1 MPIIS
6 GTLKDGAGQ
15 PIAGCTI
22 QLKAMNTTSAVIR
35 STTARVGANAG
46 AYSIDAQPG
55 RYEVTLA
62 VEDYPPHKVG
72 VIDVYADSPD
82 GTLNDF
88 LTATKA
94 EYLTP
99 DVMNQFK
106 LLAQQSRE
114 AAEAAGVASQGVS
127 TIKDAAEKAASNA
140 ALSEIN
146 AAGSVTKTAAS
157 AAAALVSQNAAKT
170 SEDAASASAVKA
182 SVSEANAYYS
192 AAAALASQN
201 AAKQSEIAAAL
212 SATTAGNHEA
222 TAFSNANAARRSGE
236 VANYAATVTTAAKDA
251 AVAQVTGF
259 DAHVSQQ
266 KSVITQAVDSATTKA
281 NADIAAATD
290 INRNNAIQAINQK
303 QAEATS
309 AIQAGMDAA
318 ALSANSAGESAQSA
332 LTYKNSAL
340 DFASDAATI
349 ARQIKASQDTAK
361 LSEANAA
368 TYSSNAATSA
378 AAAKASED
386 AAGVNKTATEL
397 ARSAA
402 QAALEEARLIAKT
415 PGPVGPQGLPGV
427 QGPQG
432 IQGLKGDTGPAGP
445 RGLTGPTGPQGL
457 QGIAG
462 IQGPK
467 GDTGLGLQG
476 PAGPAGATGPRGL
489 TGLTG
494 PAGAPGPKGDIG
506 PVGPQGFTGP
516 AGPAG
521 PSGPVGPQGPRGF
534 TGPAGPAGPAGSV
547 SGTVYGDLTVTGN
560 TYVNDTYIRSD
571 RRSKRNFRTM
581 GDALDKVDKLNGQ
594 LYEVQAGGRFV
605 RSGGLIAQDV
615 QAVLPDL
622 VTADKDSGL
631 LRLNYNGVTG
641 LLVEAV
647 KELRAE
653 LRKLR
658 GAA

>member
-281 NADIAAATD
+281 NADI
-290 INRNNAIQAINQK
+290 
-303 QAEATS
+303 
-309 AIQAGMDAA
+309 
-318 ALSANSAGESAQSA
+318 
-332 LTYKNSAL
+332 
-340 DFASDAATI
+340 
-349 ARQIKASQDTAK
+349 
-361 LSEANAA
+361 
-368 TYSSNAATSA
+368 
-378 AAAKASED
+378 
-386 AAGVNKTATEL
+386 
-397 ARSAA
+397 
-402 QAALEEARLIAKT
+402 
-415 PGPVGPQGLPGV
+415 
-427 QGPQG
+427 
-432 IQGLKGDTGPAGP
+432 
-445 RGLTGPTGPQGL
+445 
-457 QGIAG
+457 
-462 IQGPK
+462 
-467 GDTGLGLQG
+467 
-476 PAGPAGATGPRGL
+476 
-489 TGLTG
+489 
-494 PAGAPGPKGDIG
+494 
-506 PVGPQGFTGP
+506 
-516 AGPAG
+516 
-521 PSGPVGPQGPRGF
+521 
-534 TGPAGPAGPAGSV
+534 
-547 SGTVYGDLTVTGN
+547 
-560 TYVNDTYIRSD
+560 D
-571 RRSKRNFRTM
+571 RT
-581 GDALDKVDKLNGQ
+581 
-594 LYEVQAGGRFV
+594 
-605 RSGGLIAQDV
+605 
-615 QAVLPDL
+615 
-622 VTADKDSGL
+622 
-631 LRLNYNGVTG
+631 
-641 LLVEAV
+641 
-647 KELRAE
+647 
-653 LRKLR
+653 
-658 GAA
+658 

>member
-157 AAAALVSQNAAKT
+157 SAAALVSQNAAKT

-340 DFASDAATI
+340 GFASDAATI

>member
-22 QLKAMNTTSAVIR
+22 QLKALNTTSAVIR
-35 STTARVGANAG
+35 TTTARVGVTAG
-46 AYSIDAQPG
+46 VYRIEAQPA

-62 VEDYPPHKVG
+62 VEDYPPQKVG
-72 VIDVYADSPD
+72 AIDIYADSPD

-99 DVMNQFK
+99 DVMNQFT

-114 AAEAAGVASQGVS
+114 AAEAAGVASRGIS
-127 TIKDAAEKAASNA
+127 AIKDAAEKAASNA
-140 ALSEIN
+140 ALSENNAASSARAARTSEIN
-146 AAGSVTKTAAS
+146 AAG
-157 AAAALVSQNAAKT
+157 LV
-170 SEDAASASAVKA
+170 
-182 SVSEANAYYS
+182 
-192 AAAALASQN
+192 
-201 AAKQSEIAAAL
+201 
-212 SATTAGNHEA
+212 
-222 TAFSNANAARRSGE
+222 
-236 VANYAATVTTAAKDA
+236 
-251 AVAQVTGF
+251 
-259 DAHVSQQ
+259 
-266 KSVITQAVDSATTKA
+266 TKA

-309 AIQAGMDAA
+309 AIRTGMDMA
-318 ALSANSAGESAQSA
+318 ALSAKSAGESAQSA

-340 DFASDAATI
+340 GFASDAATI
-349 ARQIKASQDTAK
+349 ARQIKASQDAAK
-361 LSEANAA
+361 LSEVNASG
-368 TYSSNAATSA
+368 YSASASTSA
-378 AAAKASED
+378 AAAKASES
-386 AAGVNKTATEL
+386 ATGVNKTATEL
-397 ARSAA
+397 ARAAA

-415 PGPVGPQGLPGV
+415 PGPAGPVGPQGLPGV
-427 QGPQG
+427 Q
-432 IQGLKGDTGPAGP
+432 
-445 RGLTGPTGPQGL
+445 GPQGL

-467 GDTGLGLQG
+467 GDTGLQG
-476 PAGPAGATGPRGL
+476 PAGLPGPKGDTGATGAAGPQGPRGLTGLAGPAGATGPRGL

-534 TGPAGPAGPAGSV
+534 TGPAGPAGPTGSV

-581 GDALDKVDKLNGQ
+581 NSALDKVDKLNGQ
-594 LYEVQAGGRFV
+594 LYEVQSGGRFV

-653 LRKLR
+653 LRQLK